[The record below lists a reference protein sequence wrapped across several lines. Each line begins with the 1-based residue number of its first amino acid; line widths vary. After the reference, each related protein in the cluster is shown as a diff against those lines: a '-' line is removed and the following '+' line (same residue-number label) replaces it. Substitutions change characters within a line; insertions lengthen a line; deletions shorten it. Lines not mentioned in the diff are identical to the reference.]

1 MFYNGVVNFIWIGG
15 KRMEILLILYMVL
28 GYWASGK
35 VVYRNYIMIGT
46 MSNIITRKLIVGF
59 LFGWI
64 LIPIAIL
71 MSIFGK

>member
-1 MFYNGVVNFIWIGG
+1 MVKFIWIGG
-15 KRMEILLILYMVL
+15 KKMEILLILYMVL
-28 GYWASGK
+28 GYWAAGK

-46 MSNIITRKLIVGF
+46 MSNIITRKVIVGF